1 MSDRKIRVLVAKPG
15 LDGHD
20 RGAKVIARALRDAG
34 MEVIYTGLRQTP
46 EMIAA
51 AALQEDVDAVGVS
64 ILSGAHNTLCP
75 RIVQLLRERGMDD
88 RGHRLVPARERR
100 PARMTR
106 GANDDAQ
113 SPNVVVEERGGRV
126 AVVRINRPGQRN
138 SLSAATLRELDEA
151 FSSLSAQDDID
162 AIVFTG
168 TRDVFASG
176 ADIRELQTLTHDSAL
191 DFARRGQTL
200 FQKIS
205 EARQLT
211 IAAVNGYCMGGGLD
225 LALACRVRIAS
236 HTAVFAHPGARLGII
251 TGWGG
256 TQRLPALVGSARAF
270 EIFLTSRRVSAQEA
284 LEMGLVR
291 HVDADALGRAL
302 ELVSRRV

>member
-1 MSDRKIRVLVAKPG
+1 MSV
-15 LDGHD
+15 
-20 RGAKVIARALRDAG
+20 
-34 MEVIYTGLRQTP
+34 
-46 EMIAA
+46 
-51 AALQEDVDAVGVS
+51 
-64 ILSGAHNTLCP
+64 
-75 RIVQLLRERGMDD
+75 
-88 RGHRLVPARERR
+88 
-100 PARMTR
+100 

-113 SPNVVVEERGGRV
+113 PTNVVVEERGARV
-126 AVVRINRPGQRN
+126 AVLHINRPEQRN

-151 FSSLSAQDDID
+151 FSSLSARDRID

-168 TRDVFASG
+168 ARDVFASG
-176 ADIRELQTLTHDSAL
+176 ADIRELQTLKPDSAL
-191 DFARRGQTL
+191 DFARRGQAL

-225 LALACRVRIAS
+225 LALACRVRVAS

-270 EIFLTSRRVSAQEA
+270 EIFLTAKRLSAREA
-284 LEMGLVR
+284 LEAGLVSL
-291 HVDADALGRAL
+291 VDEDALACAL
-302 ELVSRRV
+302 ELASRRF